1 VSRRV
6 PVSSDNGQK
15 PPDGDRLELLARIA
29 GLYYEDRLTQEEIAQ
44 QTGYSR
50 SMISRFL
57 TEARDLNVVEVK
69 VNYPLG
75 RQREL
80 EQRLQAALDLKGVR
94 VLSRGT
100 LDYAQ
105 MMRRLGTLAARAVE
119 ELVQDNTIIG
129 VSWGMGVWELTN
141 ALRPQHRAG
150 VHIVQMMGALAAS
163 EPETDG
169 PELARR
175 LARIFSGRYTTL
187 PMPLIVDSESISQ
200 SLREDQRF
208 KRVMMYCQEAQLALI
223 GAGTVDPERSSM
235 LRAGYLSDEQLQEL
249 RDAGA
254 VGDVCALHYNLRGE
268 LIDAPLTRRMVTID
282 APTLKAIPTKL
293 AVAGGQYKAATV
305 LGACRAGF
313 IDMLVTDDVAANSL
327 LSMMSGDKS
336 A

>member
-1 VSRRV
+1 
-6 PVSSDNGQK
+6 VSSDNGQK
-15 PPDGDRLELLARIA
+15 PPNGHRLELLARIA

-150 VHIVQMMGALAAS
+150 VHIVQMMGALAAG

-175 LARIFSGRYTTL
+175 LARILSGRYTTL

-200 SLREDQRF
+200 SLRADQRF
-208 KRVMMYCQEAQLALI
+208 KRVTAYCQEAQLALI

-254 VGDVCALHYNLRGE
+254 VGDVCALHYDLRGE
-268 LIDAPLTRRMVTID
+268 LIDTPLTRRMVTID

-293 AVAGGQYKAATV
+293 AVAGGQYKAATI

-327 LSMMSGDKS
+327 LSMMSGEKS

>member
-1 VSRRV
+1 MSRRV
-6 PVSSDNGQK
+6 STANENGQK

-29 GLYYEDRLTQEEIAQ
+29 GLYYEDRLTQEEVAQ

-69 VNYPLG
+69 VNHPLG
-75 RQREL
+75 RRREL
-80 EQRLQAALDLKGVR
+80 EQPLQSALGLKAVR

-100 LDYAQ
+100 LDYSQ

-169 PELARR
+169 PELSRR

-187 PMPLIVDSESISQ
+187 PMPLIVDSEAISQ

-208 KRVMMYCQEAQLALI
+208 KRVMMYCQDAQLALI

-254 VGDVCALHYNLRGE
+254 VGDVCALHYNLHGE
-268 LIDAPLTRRMVTID
+268 LIDTPLTRRMVAID
-282 APTLKAIPTKL
+282 ATTLKAIPTKL
-293 AVAGGQYKAATV
+293 AVAGGQYKAATI

-313 IDMLVTDDVAANSL
+313 IDMLVTDDVAAKSLNSML
-327 LSMMSGDKS
+327 QGDR
-336 A
+336 

>member
-1 VSRRV
+1 
-6 PVSSDNGQK
+6 VSSDNGQK